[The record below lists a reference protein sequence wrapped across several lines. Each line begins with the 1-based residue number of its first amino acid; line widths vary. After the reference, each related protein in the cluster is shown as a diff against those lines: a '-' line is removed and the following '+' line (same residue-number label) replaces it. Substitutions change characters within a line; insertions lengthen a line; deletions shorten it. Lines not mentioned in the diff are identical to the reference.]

1 MNDNEL
7 KENLVSI
14 RHRAIRTQLSLNKF
28 DVKTAILKR
37 KSVIDISKELTSIS
51 IDLAEIEDVFDENIH
66 IPQQINEASIR
77 AAQLSILFGLRRA
90 TSNTLR
96 DAMATLSQLRAD
108 INFYRSLS
116 VAMVALFCSV
126 IGLILNVV

>member
-7 KENLVSI
+7 KESLESI

-51 IDLAEIEDVFDENIH
+51 IDLAEIEDAFDENIH
-66 IPQQINEASIR
+66 IPQQFNEASIR

>member
-7 KENLVSI
+7 KESLESI

-51 IDLAEIEDVFDENIH
+51 IDLAEIEDAFDENIH
-66 IPQQINEASIR
+66 IPQQINEVSIR

>member
-51 IDLAEIEDVFDENIH
+51 IDLAKIEDIFDENIH

>member
-7 KENLVSI
+7 KESLESI

-51 IDLAEIEDVFDENIH
+51 IDLAEIEDIFDENIH

>member
-7 KENLVSI
+7 KENLESI